1 MTTPAGF
8 GPADRAMQHRVQRH
22 VALVAALGLLAAAE
36 RARAA
41 VPRDAVPG
49 ALCPESMR
57 IESMILAFVPRDSAA
72 LDALLHDQLDP
83 GSPRYHAWLTPTA
96 FGDRFG
102 APPAAYAQALAWLAA
117 RGFERVRPWPG
128 RLGISFDG
136 PAGRVRRAF
145 HTALREYTWR
155 GRRHHAP
162 EGPPLLPIF
171 GSTRPSALL
180 GLDSFAA
187 PRPRARVGGT
197 TFLAPA
203 DVATVYGLAPAY
215 AAGAR
220 GLGASIAVVAGSDF
234 AEDDVALFRRSFGL
248 PPSPVVKHFVSS
260 NPGIGDSS
268 ALLEVL
274 LDTQWAGATA
284 PEAAVIAVVG
294 HGDLGNAINEAIA
307 AAVNDDVAPVVNVSF
322 DVCEPN
328 AGAQTAAVY
337 DALFRQAAAQ
347 GQSVLVAA
355 GDAGAADCAP
365 ESPQPAVNAL
375 AASPWVTAVGG
386 TTVDPRFDPA
396 GSATGY
402 SGEVVWNDRG
412 GATGGGRSIFFAK
425 PVWQTGPGVPADG
438 ARDVPDV
445 ALAASPTD
453 PGFAVA
459 VGGRGLVFG
468 GTSVSA
474 PIWAGMAA
482 LLVAE
487 QGGALGLLNPELYR
501 LGAAQAQG
509 GQAVF
514 HDVTAGTNAVGT
526 TPGFAAGPGFDLATG
541 WGSFDGA
548 ALLDAFAAPP
558 RPCHADADCASAGP
572 CTEARCVAQRCV
584 WDRMPDGTPCGTNPC
599 VAATCEA
606 GACVAAA
613 AVACDDGDP
622 CTADVCSPSGG
633 CASGPARGGDAATC
647 VLSAAESAVVCAS
660 GGTPGAI
667 ARRLRQANRLLLR
680 TDNAGPHRARRLVKR
695 ARQRLRQALVAAAR
709 NHTLAPACAA
719 ALRQAMKAG
728 IDNAT
733 RLIRLL

>member
-1 MTTPAGF
+1 
-8 GPADRAMQHRVQRH
+8 
-22 VALVAALGLLAAAE
+22 
-36 RARAA
+36 
-41 VPRDAVPG
+41 
-49 ALCPESMR
+49 
-57 IESMILAFVPRDSAA
+57 MILAFVPRDPAA
-72 LDALLHDQLDP
+72 LDALLHEQLDP
-83 GSPRYHAWLTPTA
+83 RSPRYHAWLTPTA

-102 APPAAYAQALAWLAA
+102 APAAAYAQALAWLAA

-128 RLGISFDG
+128 RLGIGFDG

-145 HTALREYTWR
+145 HTALREYTWQ

-162 EGPPLLPIF
+162 EGPPLLPVF
-171 GSTRPSALL
+171 GTTRPSALL

-187 PRPRARVGGT
+187 PRPHARSGGA

-220 GLGASIAVVAGSDF
+220 GLGASVAVVAGSDF
-234 AEDDVALFRRSFGL
+234 ADDDVALFRRSFGL

-284 PEAAVIAVVG
+284 PEATVIAVIG

-307 AAVNDDVAPVVNVSF
+307 AAVNDDVAPVVNVSY
-322 DVCEPN
+322 DVCEPG
-328 AGAQTAAVY
+328 AGAQTAAAY

-365 ESPQPAVNAL
+365 ESQEPAVNAL

-386 TTVDPRFDPA
+386 TTVDPRFDAA
-396 GSATGY
+396 GNATGY
-402 SGEVVWNDRG
+402 GGEVVWNDSD
-412 GATGGGRSIFFAK
+412 GATGGGRSMFFAK

-482 LLVAE
+482 LLVAK
-487 QGGALGLLNPELYR
+487 QGGPLGLLNPELYR
-501 LGAAQAQG
+501 LGAAQAAG
-509 GQAVF
+509 GEAVF
-514 HDVTAGTNAVGT
+514 HDVTAGTNAVRA

-548 ALLDAFAAPP
+548 ALLDAFAAPA
-558 RPCHADADCASAGP
+558 RPCQADADCASVGP
-572 CTEARCVAQRCV
+572 CTAARCIAQRCV
-584 WDRMPDGTPCGTNPC
+584 WSRSPDGTPCGTNAC
-599 VAATCEA
+599 VAATCVA
-606 GACVAAA
+606 GACVAPAA
-613 AVACDDGDP
+613 RACDDGDP

-633 CASGPARGGDAATC
+633 CSSGPARGGDAATC
-647 VLSAAESAVVCAS
+647 VLSAAESAVVCAAGS
-660 GGTPGAI
+660 APRSVAQRLRQANTLLLRTQTARPRRARRLVRR
-667 ARRLRQANRLLLR
+667 ARRRLRQA
-680 TDNAGPHRARRLVKR
+680 ARAV
-695 ARQRLRQALVAAAR
+695 ARSHALS
-709 NHTLAPACAA
+709 PACAA
-719 ALRQAMKAG
+719 SLQEALSTG
-728 IDNAT
+728 VTNAT
-733 RLIRLL
+733 HLLRLL